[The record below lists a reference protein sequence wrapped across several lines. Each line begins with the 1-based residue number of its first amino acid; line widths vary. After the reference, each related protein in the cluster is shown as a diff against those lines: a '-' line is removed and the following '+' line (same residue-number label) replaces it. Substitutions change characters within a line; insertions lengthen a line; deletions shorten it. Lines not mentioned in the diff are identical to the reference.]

1 MTQQQTFPWLP
12 NETFT
17 WFIPSVYGDIKL
29 EKEDVSS
36 TRVSLVGLSPTEREA
51 VKALLKHAQKPGVMS
66 NPWATPAEIASVD
79 LGSLK
84 DQSFLLRAP
93 ISKVQS
99 FLQKTLKPHRKQ
111 LSAVRFANGR
121 IEELTEATLATID
134 AAPEPVTTEVKK
146 EEKKPAPERAVTV
159 SQPVLGCPAPDFDEV
174 EVRATRVLKAF
185 LAPDQIADFERRQQF
200 VAVGGDTGHRYL
212 LTSRNSRRALRGVS
226 GRSLFDMDENIALCV
241 HDWEVPAS
249 EELLTLFVHISIPG
263 LEKYVRAIPD
273 REGVLA

>member
-1 MTQQQTFPWLP
+1 MSSPW
-12 NETFT
+12 
-17 WFIPSVYGDIKL
+17 V
-29 EKEDVSS
+29 
-36 TRVSLVGLSPTEREA
+36 
-51 VKALLKHAQKPGVMS
+51 
-66 NPWATPAEIASVD
+66 TPAEIASVD

-93 ISKVQS
+93 ISKVQG

-111 LSAVRFANGR
+111 LSAVRFTNGR

-134 AAPEPVTTEVKK
+134 AQPEPVVAEAKPEPVKK
-146 EEKKPAPERAVTV
+146 PEPERAVTV

-185 LAPDQIADFERRQQF
+185 LAHDQIADFERRQQF
-200 VAVGGDTGHRYL
+200 VAIGGDTGHRYL

-249 EELLTLFVHISIPG
+249 EELLALFVHISIPG